1 MEDKLPKSW
10 REESYLRVHREK
22 DFPNIQELSA
32 NDPTDESVCVC
43 VCNCEVYRLSVGVW
57 EQGLLCS

>member
-1 MEDKLPKSW
+1 MEDNQPKSW

-22 DFPNIQELSA
+22 DFPNIQELCA

-43 VCNCEVYRLSVGVW
+43 
-57 EQGLLCS
+57 LCV